1 MRVAPWLNA
10 AAPLGPVWTQ
20 RFWMKLA
27 TRSGCCAITV
37 GSEIR
42 WRVDSHPGVCVV
54 PARPTRVSPAYSL
67 PTPNWT
73 CPLVPGGAALRA
85 LSVALKSGADLRAS
99 SWAWLPYWNRAVC
112 LAFMIA
118 LEMSPCWYSPSP
130 RLTSS
135 STANPTIDG
144 MARGGAA
151 MVSTVCAALKAF
163 CSSGMSDSA
172 MAATLRAPPTAPN
185 AWPAA
190 VSAPTACEAKLAA
203 ADADRR
209 PFCSSG
215 MSDSAMA
222 ATSSATPAAPSPS
235 PSGVVAPTAC
245 EAKLAAAAADWRAFW
260 SSGRSEETMLAIVR
274 AEPTPDSTSV
284 TSSGINAPSPPLSA
298 A

>member
-1 MRVAPWLNA
+1 
-10 AAPLGPVWTQ
+10 
-20 RFWMKLA
+20 MKLA

-54 PARPTRVSPAYSL
+54 PACPTRVSPAYSL

-73 CPLVPGGAALRA
+73 CPLVPGGPALRA

-99 SWAWLPYWNRAVC
+99 SWAWLPYWYRAVC

-118 LEMSPCWYSPSP
+118 LEMSPCLYSPSP

-151 MVSTVCAALKAF
+151 HVITVCAALKAF

-172 MAATLRAPPTAPN
+172 MAAILRAPPPAPN
-185 AWPAA
+185 VWPAA
-190 VSAPTACEAKLAA
+190 VSAPTAWEAKLAA

-209 PFCSSG
+209 PFCPSG
-215 MSDSAMA
+215 MSDRAIAPTPRAPPPPASPSPARRVRP
-222 ATSSATPAAPSPS
+222 TPRPPHPPPAAPWLEEFRLLYDELPRLIQAVEVH
-235 PSGVVAPTAC
+235 PYGRRF
-245 EAKLAAAAADWRAFW
+245 AA
-260 SSGRSEETMLAIVR
+260 
-274 AEPTPDSTSV
+274 
-284 TSSGINAPSPPLSA
+284 
-298 A
+298 